1 MKKAVI
7 SIDVEDWYHLE
18 YFKDNLSDKS
28 QSVLEEGTNEF
39 LSIILKEDIKAT
51 FFIVGELISS
61 KLKLFKKIIN
71 LGHEISGHSYNHV
84 RPLTQSVEEFKLD
97 STKLLVELKEKLNI
111 INPGY
116 RAPCFSLDD
125 KRLNIIKDLNYTYD
139 SSKISAGFHPLYGSI
154 NLEHYEK
161 IYDNV
166 YSDESFT
173 EFELP
178 TQRFLNKNIPI
189 SGGGYLRILPWFLF
203 KYLLK
208 KYLKENDTYFFFIHP
223 FELTNKDVSLPID
236 SSITSRLRFRI
247 GRSKGASR
255 FRKLIKILK
264 KEEFEF
270 VTFSDFNKEI
280 NNLKQK

>member
-7 SIDVEDWYHLE
+7 SLDVEDWYHLE
-18 YFKDNLSDKS
+18 YFKDNLNDKS

-39 LSIILKEDIKAT
+39 INIITKENIKAT

-61 KLKLFKKIIN
+61 NLELLKKIIN
-71 LGHEISGHSYNHV
+71 QDHEISGHSFNHV

-97 STKLLVELKEKLNI
+97 STKLLVELKENLNI

-125 KRLNIIKDLNYTYD
+125 ERLKILKELNYSYD

-154 NLEHYEK
+154 NINQYK
-161 IYDNV
+161 KVFDNV
-166 YSDESFT
+166 YTDKTFT

-178 TQRFLNKNIPI
+178 TQPLLNKNIPI

-208 KYLKENDTYFFFIHP
+208 KYLKKNDTFFFFIHP
-223 FELTNKDVSLPID
+223 FELTNKNISLPKD
-236 SSITSRLRFRI
+236 SSITSRLRFQI

-255 FRKLIKILK
+255 FNKIIKILK
-264 KEEFEF
+264 KEGFEF

-280 NNLKQK
+280 NNLQ

>member
-1 MKKAVI
+1 MRRAVI

-18 YFKDNLSDKS
+18 YFKKNETDET
-28 QSVLEEGTNEF
+28 QSVLDEGISEF
-39 LSIILKEDIKAT
+39 INIVSKENIKAT
-51 FFIVGELISS
+51 FFVVGELISS
-61 KLKLFKKIIN
+61 KLELLKKIIN
-71 LGHEISGHSYNHV
+71 QDHEVSGHSYNHI

-97 STKLLVELKEKLNI
+97 STKLFNELKEKLKI

-125 KRLNIIKDLNYTYD
+125 ERLNILKELNYSYD
-139 SSKISAGFHPLYGSI
+139 SSRISAGFHPLYGNI
-154 NLEHYEK
+154 NVKQYK
-161 IYDNV
+161 KVFDNV
-166 YSDESFT
+166 YRDNKFT

-208 KYLKENDTYFFFIHP
+208 KYLKENETYFFFIHP
-223 FELTNKDVSLPID
+223 FELTNKYISLPKD

-255 FRKLIKILK
+255 FGKLIRILK
-264 KEEFEF
+264 KEGFEF
-270 VTFSDFNKEI
+270 VTFSDFNREI
-280 NNLKQK
+280 NSI

>member
-18 YFKDNLSDKS
+18 YFKDNLNDKS
-28 QSVLEEGTNEF
+28 QSILEEGTNEF
-39 LSIILKEDIKAT
+39 INIITKENIKAT

-61 KLKLFKKIIN
+61 KLELLKKIIN
-71 LGHEISGHSYNHV
+71 QDHEISGHSFNHV

-97 STKLLVELKEKLNI
+97 STKLLVELKENLNI

-125 KRLNIIKDLNYTYD
+125 ERLKILKELNYSYD

-154 NLEHYEK
+154 NIKQYK
-161 IYDNV
+161 KVFDNV
-166 YSDESFT
+166 YTDKTFT

-208 KYLKENDTYFFFIHP
+208 KYLKENETYFFFIHP
-223 FELTNKDVSLPID
+223 FELTNKNVSLPKD

-255 FRKLIKILK
+255 FSKLIKILK
-264 KEEFEF
+264 KEGFEF

-280 NNLKQK
+280 NNLK

>member
-18 YFKDNLSDKS
+18 YFKDNLNDKS
-28 QSVLEEGTNEF
+28 QSILEEGTNEF
-39 LSIILKEDIKAT
+39 INIISKENIKAT

-61 KLKLFKKIIN
+61 KLELLKKIFN
-71 LGHEISGHSYNHV
+71 QDHEISGHSYNHI
-84 RPLTQSVEEFKLD
+84 RPLTQSLEEFKLD
-97 STKLLVELKEKLNI
+97 STKLLLELKEKLNI
-111 INPGY
+111 ANPGY
-116 RAPCFSLDD
+116 RAPCFSLDNQ
-125 KRLNIIKDLNYTYD
+125 RLKILKELNYSYD

-154 NLEHYEK
+154 NIENYKK
-161 IYDNV
+161 ISDNV
-166 YSDESFT
+166 YSDETFT

-223 FELTNKDVSLPID
+223 FELTNKNVSLSKD
-236 SSITSRLRFRI
+236 SSIISRLRFSM
-247 GRSKGASR
+247 GRSKGALR

-264 KEEFEF
+264 EEGFEF
-270 VTFSDFNKEI
+270 TTFSDFNKQI
-280 NNLKQK
+280 NNLN

>member
-7 SIDVEDWYHLE
+7 SIDLEDWYHLE
-18 YFKDNLSDKS
+18 YFKNNLTDKS
-28 QSVLEEGTNEF
+28 QSIFEDGTNEF
-39 LSIILKEDIKAT
+39 LNITSKENIKAT
-51 FFIVGELISS
+51 FFIVGELISP
-61 KLKLFKKIIN
+61 KLKLLKKIIN
-71 LGHEISGHSYNHV
+71 KGHEISGHSYKHI

-97 STKLLVELKEKLNI
+97 STKLLIELKEKLNI

-125 KRLNIIKDLNYTYD
+125 KRLKVIRDLNYSYD

-154 NLEHYEK
+154 NLENYKK

-166 YSDESFT
+166 YSSENFT
-173 EFELP
+173 EFELS
-178 TQRFLNKNIPI
+178 TQCFLNKNIPI

-223 FELTNKDVSLPID
+223 FELTNKYIYLPPD
-236 SSITSRLRFRI
+236 SSLASRLRFGI

-255 FRKLIKILK
+255 LKKLIKILK
-264 KEEFEF
+264 NEGFEF
-270 VTFSDFNKEI
+270 VTFSNFNKEI
-280 NNLKQK
+280 NNSH

>member
-7 SIDVEDWYHLE
+7 SLDVEDWYHLE
-18 YFKDNLSDKS
+18 YFKDNLNDKS

-39 LSIILKEDIKAT
+39 INIITKENIKAT

-61 KLKLFKKIIN
+61 NLELLKKIIN
-71 LGHEISGHSYNHV
+71 QDHEISGHSFNHV

-97 STKLLVELKEKLNI
+97 STKLLVELKENLNI

-125 KRLNIIKDLNYTYD
+125 ERLKILKELNYSYD

-154 NLEHYEK
+154 NINQYK
-161 IYDNV
+161 KVFDNV
-166 YSDESFT
+166 YTDKTFT

-178 TQRFLNKNIPI
+178 TQPFLNKNIPI

-208 KYLKENDTYFFFIHP
+208 KYLKKNDTFFFFIHP
-223 FELTNKDVSLPID
+223 FELTNKNISLPKD
-236 SSITSRLRFRI
+236 SSITSRLRFQI
-247 GRSKGASR
+247 GRSKGPSR
-255 FRKLIKILK
+255 FNKIIKILK
-264 KEEFEF
+264 KEGFEF

-280 NNLKQK
+280 NNLQ

>member
-18 YFKDNLSDKS
+18 YFKDNLNDKS
-28 QSVLEEGTNEF
+28 QSILEEGTNEF
-39 LSIILKEDIKAT
+39 INIITNENIKAT

-61 KLKLFKKIIN
+61 KLKLLKKIIN
-71 LGHEISGHSYNHV
+71 KGHEISGHSFNHV
-84 RPLTQSVEEFKLD
+84 RPLTQSLEEFKLD
-97 STKLLVELKEKLNI
+97 STKLLVELKENLNI

-125 KRLNIIKDLNYTYD
+125 KRLKIIRDLDYSYD

-161 IYDNV
+161 IFDNV
-166 YSDESFT
+166 YSDKSFT

-208 KYLKENDTYFFFIHP
+208 KYLKENETYFFFIHP
-223 FELTNKDVSLPID
+223 FELTNKNLSLPKN
-236 SSITSRLRFRI
+236 SSFISRLRFSI

-255 FRKLIKILK
+255 FKKLIKILK
-264 KEEFEF
+264 QEGFEF
-270 VTFSDFNKEI
+270 VTFSDFKKNV
-280 NNLKQK
+280 NN